1 MVGWTDYAA
10 VGLAKG
16 GAMSDKLQWPETVD
30 QAVGVLLGLLPEG
43 EKAKIAAMSQ
53 DDLVALHLGLG
64 IWIRNN
70 LGLWSENRAL
80 LESARAQ
87 NPDDASAVII
97 EALWQRL
104 REETPKVH

>member
-1 MVGWTDYAA
+1 

-16 GAMSDKLQWPETVD
+16 GALSDQMQWPETVD
-30 QAVGVLLGLLPEG
+30 QVVGVLLGLLPDG
-43 EKAKIAAMSQ
+43 DKAKIAAMSQ
-53 DDLVALHLGLG
+53 DDLVALNLGLG
-64 IWIRNN
+64 MWIRNN

-87 NPDDASAVII
+87 NPDDASVVII
-97 EALWQRL
+97 EALWRRL

>member
-1 MVGWTDYAA
+1 
-10 VGLAKG
+10 
-16 GAMSDKLQWPETVD
+16 MSDKLQWPETVD
-30 QAVGVLLGLLPEG
+30 QAVGVLLGLLPDG
-43 EKAKIAAMSQ
+43 EKAKIAATSQ
-53 DDLVALHLGLG
+53 DDLIALHLGLG
-64 IWIRNN
+64 MWIRNN
-70 LGLWSENRAL
+70 LGLWSENSAL

>member
-1 MVGWTDYAA
+1 
-10 VGLAKG
+10 
-16 GAMSDKLQWPETVD
+16 MSHKLQWPETVD
-30 QAVGVLLGLLPEG
+30 QAVGVLLGLLPDG

-53 DDLVALHLGLG
+53 DDLVALHLGMG
-64 IWIRNN
+64 MWIRNN

-97 EALWQRL
+97 DALWQRL